1 MKVDVGV
8 ATDKGQVREG
18 NEDAYLVEPPLY
30 AVADGMGGHRGGEVA
45 SQLALETI
53 ADLFRKGDV
62 PLVDQVRRANRAVFE
77 RSGEDRSVA
86 GMGTTLTAA
95 LVHGEQAHVLHVGDS
110 RAYLLRAGAFRQLTE
125 DHTLVNRMV
134 KAGEITPEEAEV
146 HPHRNVI
153 TRSLGTEADVD
164 VDEQEVGLL
173 DGDQLVLC
181 SDGLTGMLSEGQIQ
195 AILEAAT
202 SAQEAADRLV
212 RAANRAGGVDNIT
225 VVVLSIAEGEP
236 EEGEESPAPGV
247 PSAVLAPAP
256 VESERPKRW
265 LRIALIVPIVLIV
278 VVAALAGVRAFL
290 DSRWYVGV
298 ANGHVAI
305 YQGIPADVFGYDL
318 SHVVQEFTD
327 LSATDAEALPEFS
340 GLADGL
346 NVDTQEQ
353 AQETVTTIRQAVRA
367 ANHHHGGGG

>member
-1 MKVDVGV
+1 MKIDVGV

-95 LVHGEQAHVLHVGDS
+95 LVHGEQAHLLHVGDS

-195 AILEAAT
+195 AILEAGT

-225 VVVLSIAEGEP
+225 VVVLAIAEGEP
-236 EEGEESPAPGV
+236 EAGEESPAPSV

-256 VESERPKRW
+256 VEPERPKRW

-290 DSRWYVGV
+290 DTRWYVGV

-353 AQETVTTIRQAVRA
+353 AQETVTTIRQAIRA
-367 ANHHHGGGG
+367 ANHHRGGGG

>member
-236 EEGEESPAPGV
+236 EGEESPAPGV
-247 PSAVLAPAP
+247 PSAVLAP
-256 VESERPKRW
+256 VEPERPKRW

-353 AQETVTTIRQAVRA
+353 AQETVTTIRQAIRA
-367 ANHHHGGGG
+367 ATHHHGGGG